1 MSVKKQF
8 SNNAMNYD
16 SYNFIQNNVIEHILY
31 KTTSKPRAILDLGC
45 GTGRL
50 CSLID
55 WPVEKF
61 YAVDFSEK
69 MLHIHP
75 QKKGVKCITG
85 DFNDARLFDKLS
97 EYKIDHIFSTSS
109 LQWASDLDALFKNIK
124 NLNAPISFAIFTSNT
139 FKTIFDT
146 ANIPPLL
153 RTAREVEFFAR
164 KYFDVNYET
173 LKYTLSF
180 DNTIEMFRYIK
191 KSGVSGTRNIL
202 SYKRMKDLIKNY
214 PKDYLEFE
222 VLYMT

>member
-8 SNNAMNYD
+8 SNNAINYD
-16 SYNFIQNNVIEHILY
+16 AYNFIQNNVIKYILY
-31 KTTSKPRAILDLGC
+31 KTTSRPSSILDLGC

-50 CSLID
+50 YSSID
-55 WPVEKF
+55 WPVENF

-69 MLHIHP
+69 MLQIHP
-75 QKKGVKCITG
+75 KKKGVKCIIG

-97 EYKIDHIFSTSS
+97 KYKIDHIFSTSS

-153 RTAREVEFFAR
+153 RTAKEVKFFAS
-164 KYFDVNYET
+164 KYFDANYET

-180 DNTIEMFRYIK
+180 DNSIEMFRYIK

-202 SYKRMKDLIKNY
+202 SYKTMKNLIKNY

-222 VLYMT
+222 VLYII